1 MQGISVLEGNM
12 NNLSILSNTLRI
24 FGLAFIFI
32 IPIMKL
38 DLFGGWVWSPAQWE
52 YELMIQGIYMTL
64 GIMMIISAKNPV
76 RNSMFIWFVV
86 WSSVVH
92 AVIMA
97 YQAAIAADEMGHFIG
112 DIPVL
117 IILALLLGYSL
128 KKAEEGI
135 DLDTP
140 TC

>member
-1 MQGISVLEGNM
+1 M

-38 DLFGGWVWSPAQWE
+38 DLFGGWAWSPAQWE

-64 GIMMIISAKNPV
+64 GIMMIISAKNPAK
-76 RNSMFIWFVV
+76 NSMFIWFVV

-97 YQAAIAADEMGHFIG
+97 YQAAISADEMGHFIG

-117 IILALLLGYSL
+117 IILALLLGFNL
-128 KKAEEGI
+128 KKAENGI
-135 DLDTP
+135 DLDTH
-140 TC
+140 TN

>member
-1 MQGISVLEGNM
+1 M
-12 NNLSILSNTLRI
+12 NNLSILSNTLRV

-38 DLFGGWVWSPAQWE
+38 DLFGGWAWSPAQWE

-64 GIMMIISAKNPV
+64 GIMMIISARNPLK
-76 RNSMFIWFVV
+76 NSMFIWFVV

-92 AVIMA
+92 GVIMA
-97 YQAAIAADEMGHFIG
+97 YQAAIAVDERGHFIG

-117 IILALLLGYSL
+117 IILAMLLGYSL

-135 DLDTP
+135 DLDAT
-140 TC
+140 TD

>member
-1 MQGISVLEGNM
+1 M

-38 DLFGGWVWSPAQWE
+38 DLFGGWAWSPAQWE

-135 DLDTP
+135 DFDNP

>member
-1 MQGISVLEGNM
+1 M
-12 NNLSILSNTLRI
+12 NNLSILINTLRI

-38 DLFGGWVWSPAQWE
+38 DLFGGWAWSPAQWE
-52 YELMIQGIYMTL
+52 YELMIQGIYITL

-76 RNSMFIWFVV
+76 KNSMFIWFVV

-97 YQAAIAADEMGHFIG
+97 YQAAIAADEMGHFVG

-117 IILALLLGYSL
+117 IILALLLGFCL
-128 KKAEEGI
+128 KKAEDGI
-135 DLDTP
+135 DLDTQ
-140 TC
+140 TN

>member
-1 MQGISVLEGNM
+1 M

-38 DLFGGWVWSPAQWE
+38 DLFGGWAWSPAQWE

-76 RNSMFIWFVV
+76 GNSMFIWFVV

-97 YQAAIAADEMGHFIG
+97 YQAAIAADEMGHFVG

-140 TC
+140 TN

>member
-64 GIMMIISAKNPV
+64 RIMMIISAKNPV

>member
-1 MQGISVLEGNM
+1 M

-38 DLFGGWVWSPAQWE
+38 DLFGGWAWSPAQWE

-64 GIMMIISAKNPV
+64 GIMMIFSAKNPV

-97 YQAAIAADEMGHFIG
+97 YQAAIAADEMGHFVG

-135 DLDTP
+135 DQDTP
-140 TC
+140 TN

>member
-1 MQGISVLEGNM
+1 M

-38 DLFGGWVWSPAQWE
+38 DLFGGWAWSPAQWE

-76 RNSMFIWFVV
+76 KNSMFIWFVV

-97 YQAAIAADEMGHFIG
+97 YQAAIAADEMGHFVG

-117 IILALLLGYSL
+117 IILALLLGFSL
-128 KKAEEGI
+128 KKAEDGI
-135 DLDTP
+135 DLDTQ
-140 TC
+140 TN

>member
-1 MQGISVLEGNM
+1 M
-12 NNLSILSNTLRI
+12 NNLSILSNTLRV

-38 DLFGGWVWSPAQWE
+38 DLFGGWAWSPAQWE

-64 GIMMIISAKNPV
+64 GIMMIILAKNPV

-140 TC
+140 TD